1 MSSKKMKTRAIFL
14 DRDGIINVDHG
25 YVSKIED
32 FEFNKGIFELLLFL
46 QSQGFLL
53 IVVTN
58 QSGIGRG
65 YYTQEDYMTLTS
77 YMVESLMKEGVKIDA
92 VFHCPHTPEDR
103 CKCRKPQTGMLR
115 AAKKQFDIDMRN
127 SWMIG
132 DKESD
137 MLVGK
142 NAGISN
148 RIYLS
153 KDSQSPTATLN
164 VTNLHEILNIRGAL
178 ISKES

>member
-1 MSSKKMKTRAIFL
+1 MSSKKHQSRAIFL

-32 FEFNKGIFELLLFL
+32 FEFNKGIFETLLFL
-46 QSQGFLL
+46 QAQGFLL
-53 IVVTN
+53 IIVTN

-65 YYTQEDYMTLTS
+65 YYTQEDYMRLTS
-77 YMVESLMKEGVKIDA
+77 HMVESLMKEGVKIDA

-103 CKCRKPQTGMLR
+103 CKCRKPQTGMLK
-115 AAKKQFDIDMRN
+115 AAKKQFDIDMKN

-142 NAGISN
+142 NAGVEN
-148 RIYLS
+148 RIFVS
-153 KDSQSPTATLN
+153 EIGTSNEGSFHVKNVKDIMKI
-164 VTNLHEILNIRGAL
+164 V
-178 ISKES
+178 K

>member
-32 FEFNKGIFELLLFL
+32 FEFNKGIFELLLSL

-77 YMVESLMKEGVKIDA
+77 HMVESLMKEGVKIDA

-115 AAKKQFDIDMRN
+115 AAKKQFDIDMQN

-137 MLVGK
+137 VEAGK
-142 NAGISN
+142 KAGIRHRVLVS
-148 RIYLS
+148 S
-153 KDSQSPTATLN
+153 C
-164 VTNLHEILNIRGAL
+164 
-178 ISKES
+178 KESSDATIVVESIEDIKEKLHI